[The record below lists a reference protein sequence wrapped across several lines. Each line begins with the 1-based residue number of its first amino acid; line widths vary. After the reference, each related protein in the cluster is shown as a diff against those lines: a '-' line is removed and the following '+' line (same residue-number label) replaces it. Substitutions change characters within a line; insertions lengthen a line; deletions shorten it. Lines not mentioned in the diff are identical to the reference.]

1 MKQQQKRELEISKLN
16 PLYPLPGAQLV
27 EAQREKRAREKLW
40 EKRFSRRASEEKQ
53 DDNQNWKLKRMKFKP
68 DVGCVG
74 RDVVLASGVKVL
86 FGPFHRWLYSLV
98 LSPQFPPLGI
108 VVIVSDVSTEHL
120 PSPLV
125 DHVTK
130 R

>member
-1 MKQQQKRELEISKLN
+1 
-16 PLYPLPGAQLV
+16 
-27 EAQREKRAREKLW
+27 
-40 EKRFSRRASEEKQ
+40 
-53 DDNQNWKLKRMKFKP
+53 MKFRP

-86 FGPFHRWLYSLV
+86 FGPFHRWFYSLV
-98 LSPQFPPLGI
+98 LSPQVSSLGI
-108 VVIVSDVSTEHL
+108 VVCVIDGSTEHL

-125 DHVTK
+125 DRVTE